1 MDVRYVKLPK
11 ENTYEFLETLKD
23 WGKLYAPVKISEKF
37 YDFKEV
43 EDVRDV
49 EFNYNRTIMPPKKF
63 FFLPREKMFE
73 FSISKA
79 EYKAHARTLED
90 VEPFVLFG
98 LHACDIHG
106 LKIMDTVYL
115 DEFPD
120 KYYKVRREKGIIIGI
135 SCTPDEYCFC
145 NLRETDFA
153 DDGFDLFLHELP
165 DGWLARV
172 VTPTGHRIVDKSIKL
187 FEEVTT
193 EDVCKFREFEN
204 KRSKAFKYHED
215 WSYIRYLLELE
226 MEHPMWDEQST
237 RCLACGN
244 CNTTCPTCRCY
255 EVIDFPNLD
264 GDTGYRERRWDSCQL
279 RSHGLVAGGH
289 NFRPT
294 KKDRFMNRYLCKN
307 SYNEKLGISY
317 CVGCGRCTYFCPAEI
332 SFVENLRTIL
342 GIDEKSCPSEI
353 SEEIPKRG
361 FAYSSNLRGEG
372 L

>member
-1 MDVRYVKLPK
+1 VIDMRYVKLPK
-11 ENTYEFLETLKD
+11 ENTYEFLERLKD
-23 WGKLYAPVKISEKF
+23 WGRLYAPVKISEKF
-37 YDFKEV
+37 YDFREV
-43 EDVRDV
+43 EDVRNV
-49 EFNYNRTIMPPKKF
+49 EFHYNRTIMPPKKF

-79 EYKAHARTLED
+79 EYRETIEN

-106 LKIMDTVYL
+106 LKIMDTIYL

-135 SCTPDEYCFC
+135 SCMPDEYCFC

-165 DGWLARV
+165 DGWLIRV
-172 VTPTGHRIVDKSIKL
+172 GTPTGHRIVDKSIKL

-193 EDVCKFREFEN
+193 QDICAFREFEN
-204 KRSKAFKYHED
+204 KRANAFKYHED
-215 WSYIRYLLELE
+215 WGNLRYLLELE
-226 MEHPMWDEQST
+226 MEHPMWDEQSEL
-237 RCLACGN
+237 CLACGN
-244 CNTTCPTCRCY
+244 CNLVCPTCRCY

-361 FAYSSNLRGEG
+361 FAYSSNPGGEG